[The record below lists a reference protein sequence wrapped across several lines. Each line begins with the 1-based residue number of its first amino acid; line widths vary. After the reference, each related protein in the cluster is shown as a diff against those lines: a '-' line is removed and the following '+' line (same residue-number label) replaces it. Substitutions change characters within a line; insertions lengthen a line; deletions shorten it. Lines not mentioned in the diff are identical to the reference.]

1 VNKKA
6 LSLAICAALA
16 LPTLT
21 GALTLGEIESN
32 SHLNQPFRGKI
43 SLHSTNVAEAK
54 TLRVRIAPPA
64 VFNRVGIDRP
74 KFLNGIRFRTSVQNG
89 KPVIL
94 VSSNYPINEP
104 FLNFLLEISWPNG
117 KLLKEYTVLLDPPVL
132 MTPNT
137 AIASNTAGVRAEPQA
152 RVNQAQTDNQKL
164 YRDAQRALQQPR
176 RVVRAAQNQRSTARR
191 VRPQVRRVAASQVR
205 SYRVKRGDTLH
216 KIAKRIGYRG
226 VTSDQMML
234 ALFEK
239 NKRAFVKSNMNNLK
253 AGVVLQRPTA
263 AQVKSVSRGEAR
275 KARIAQA
282 RDWKQANGVA
292 LAKKD
297 ASANSSNSTAK
308 NTQARLEVSGKTDV
322 VAGKAAA
329 LAASGKASVD
339 ELRKQLTM
347 SSEALQ
353 SRRKENQELKSRVA
367 EMESILRK
375 KNRMISMKS
384 QQLAKLQESLSGKP
398 AKTEGADIEATV
410 KEQTEGKGVGTIIRP
425 TDSVKDSNLTS
436 TEATT
441 KVDDVAKMAE
451 EKAQAAILAAQ
462 DKVDAA
468 KEKAKITAQQKLQ
481 QAAKT
486 AEEKPEGIMGSVMG
500 LMDSPDALKY
510 GAGGG
515 AALALL
521 GGFWFMRRRNAYK
534 DFDAEDYAEAD
545 FSGQTLDE
553 GAENDL
559 FDNDSVNELNT
570 ELASD
575 DLIDNSQAVVEDAD
589 EVAEN
594 AEDDLLQE
602 ADVYIVYGLYD
613 QAESELKEAINQ
625 SPNNLA
631 YRKKLL
637 ESYKASGDKSSFE
650 KEAKVFKGMDG
661 AGKDQ
666 HWGDICEWGRALIPD
681 SSLFEG
687 SSAVDG
693 SSIAAGAAA
702 ASVAMVAGTAIAES
716 DNVEDLE
723 DLLEADDMDSD
734 EFSNI
739 DLDDFLSDDSDVLN
753 EAMPESFEMG
763 EIDELDVT
771 AEPDFGDFDKESVT
785 AKESLTVA
793 ETNET
798 DLDNTMEFDSLDS
811 LLDDATEESV
821 AVESNIPTIDLDLNI
836 EDDLIADN
844 SAEDQTNLTA
854 DKGDSLLTDFDDNL
868 SFLDLDDEVI
878 EETEIGTKIDLAK
891 AYIDMGDIDGA
902 RSTLEEVM
910 LGGSDEQKLEAEE
923 LMQHTG

>member
-1 VNKKA
+1 MNKKA

-226 VTSDQMML
+226 VTTDQMML

-239 NKRAFVKSNMNNLK
+239 NKRAFMKKNMNNLK

-263 AQVKSVSRGEAR
+263 ADAKSVSRSEAR
-275 KARIAQA
+275 KTRIAQA
-282 RDWKQANGVA
+282 RAWKQAKGLA

-297 ASANSSNSTAK
+297 NPNSSADGSNSINK
-308 NTQARLEVSGKTDV
+308 NNQARIEVSGKTDV

-353 SRRKENQELKSRVA
+353 SRRKENEELKSRVS
-367 EMESILRK
+367 EMESLLRK

-384 QQLAKLQESLSGKP
+384 QQLATLQGSLSGKSVE
-398 AKTEGADIEATV
+398 TEGADIEATV
-410 KEQTEGKGVGTIIRP
+410 NEQTEGKGAGTIVRP
-425 TDSVKDSNLTS
+425 NDSVTKAPLTTTEVS
-436 TEATT
+436 TGIENAE
-441 KVDDVAKMAE
+441 KAAE
-451 EKAQAAILAAQ
+451 EGEQASILAAQ
-462 DKVDAA
+462 KKMADEKLKAA
-468 KEKAKITAQQKLQ
+468 KLAQNNVNQAKVEVTEKS
-481 QAAKT
+481 
-486 AEEKPEGIMGSVMG
+486 EGMMDSVMG
-500 LMDSPDALKY
+500 LMDSPNALKY

-534 DFDAEDYAEAD
+534 DFDAENYSEV
-545 FSGQTLDE
+545 SISDE
-553 GAENDL
+553 N
-559 FDNDSVNELNT
+559 FDSSNELFEDNSVSEINS
-570 ELASD
+570 ELASSELTN
-575 DLIDNSQAVVEDAD
+575 DLHSVSEDAD
-589 EVAEN
+589 NGVSESAE
-594 AEDDLLQE
+594 EDLLQE

-613 QAESELKEAINQ
+613 QAETELKEAIDQ

-637 ESYKASGDKSSFE
+637 ESYKASGDKSAFE
-650 KEAKVFKGMDG
+650 QEAKKFKALD
-661 AGKDQ
+661 ASGKGE
-666 HWGDICEWGRALIPD
+666 HWEDICEWGRELVPD
-681 SSLFEG
+681 SDLFAGG
-687 SSAVDG
+687 SSFSA
-693 SSIAAGAAA
+693 SSSSVAAGVAA
-702 ASVAMVAGTAIAES
+702 ASVAMVAGTAVAES
-716 DNVEDLE
+716 KSGEDLE
-723 DLLEADDMDSD
+723 DLLSSDNTAD
-734 EFSNI
+734 EFDNI
-739 DLDDFLSDDSDVLN
+739 NLDDLLSDDL
-753 EAMPESFEMG
+753 
-763 EIDELDVT
+763 DETSLSTDSLVENVEPTDALDLTV
-771 AEPDFGDFDKESVT
+771 EPDFGDFDKDSFS
-785 AKESLTVA
+785 A
-793 ETNET
+793 TNELDVDVNT
-798 DLDNTMEFDSLDS
+798 DFDSLDS
-811 LLDDATEESV
+811 LLDEAVEAPVADLEMTSMDLNLDANESLETFATEEPK
-821 AVESNIPTIDLDLNI
+821 E
-836 EDDLIADN
+836 
-844 SAEDQTNLTA
+844 
-854 DKGDSLLTDFDDNL
+854 DSLLTDFDDNL
-868 SFLDLDDEVI
+868 SFLDLNDEVI

-910 LGGSDEQKLEAEE
+910 LDGSDEQKLEAEE

>member
-16 LPTLT
+16 LPTVT

-43 SLHSTNVAEAK
+43 NLHSTNIAEAK

-74 KFLNGIRFRTSVQNG
+74 KFLNGIRFNTTVQNG

-176 RVVRAAQNQRSTARR
+176 RVVRASQNQRSTARR

-205 SYRVKRGDTLH
+205 TYRVKRGDTLH

-226 VTSDQMML
+226 VSTDQMML
-234 ALFEK
+234 ALYKK
-239 NKRAFVKSNMNNLK
+239 NKRAFVKHNMNNLK
-253 AGVVLQRPTA
+253 AGVVLQRPSA
-263 AQVKSVSRGEAR
+263 AHAKSVSRSEAR
-275 KARIAQA
+275 KVRISQARAWKKANGTAIAKNSSSTKQASKSSQARI
-282 RDWKQANGVA
+282 
-292 LAKKD
+292 
-297 ASANSSNSTAK
+297 
-308 NTQARLEVSGKTDV
+308 EVSGKTDV
-322 VAGKAAA
+322 LSGKAAA

-339 ELRKQLTM
+339 ELRKQLVMT
-347 SSEALQ
+347 SEALQ
-353 SRRKENQELKSRVA
+353 SRRKENQELQSRVS
-367 EMESILRK
+367 EMESLLRK
-375 KNRMISMKS
+375 KNRLISMKS
-384 QQLAKLQESLSGKP
+384 QQLAKLQGSLSGKP
-398 AKTEGADIEATV
+398 VKTEGADIEATV
-410 KEQTEGKGVGTIIRP
+410 KEQAEGKGAGTIVRP
-425 TDSVKDSNLTS
+425 S
-436 TEATT
+436 TPEASAQAINS
-441 KVDDVAKMAE
+441 KVDEVAKAAE
-451 EKAQAAILAAQ
+451 EKVQASLLAAQ
-462 DKVDAA
+462 KKAEDAKV
-468 KEKAKITAQQKLQ
+468 KAENIAQQKLEQ
-481 QAAKT
+481 VKT
-486 AEEKPEGIMGSVMG
+486 KINTEEKPEGIMGNIMG

-534 DFDAEDYAEAD
+534 EFSAEDYSEDSFNEDNPTDFAD
-545 FSGQTLDE
+545 VD
-553 GAENDL
+553 A
-559 FDNDSVNELNT
+559 DNSVNELNT
-570 ELASD
+570 ELASSEFTND
-575 DLIDNSQAVVEDAD
+575 IHTVSEDAD
-589 EVAEN
+589 NIATEN

-613 QAESELKEAINQ
+613 QAESELKEAIDK

-637 ESYKASGDKSSFE
+637 ESYKASGDKSAFE
-650 KEAKVFKGMDG
+650 QEAKKFKALDV
-661 AGKDQ
+661 AGKDE
-666 HWGDICEWGRALIPD
+666 HWEDICEWGHALVPD
-681 SSLFEG
+681 SNLFVAD
-687 SSAVDG
+687 SS
-693 SSIAAGAAA
+693 SSVAKGVAA

-716 DNVEDLE
+716 DNGDNLE
-723 DLLEADDMDSD
+723 DLLGSDDPVD
-734 EFSNI
+734 EFDNI
-739 DLDDFLSDDSDVLN
+739 NLDDLLSDDVDETSFSTDSGVEN
-753 EAMPESFEMG
+753 VEIEAM
-763 EIDELDVT
+763 DALDLS
-771 AEPDFGDFDKESVT
+771 AEPDFGDFDKDSFDT
-785 AKESLTVA
+785 
-793 ETNET
+793 TN
-798 DLDNTMEFDSLDS
+798 DLDDSLES
-811 LLDDATEESV
+811 LLDE
-821 AVESNIPTIDLDLNI
+821 AVEEPVVDLEMPSMDLNLDSDEAI
-836 EDDLIADN
+836 EKIATQDTK
-844 SAEDQTNLTA
+844 EE
-854 DKGDSLLTDFDDNL
+854 GLLTDFDDNL

-910 LGGSDEQKLEAEE
+910 QEGSDEQKLEAEE

>member
-1 VNKKA
+1 VNKKV

-16 LPTLT
+16 LPTVS

-43 SLHSTNVAEAK
+43 SLHSTNAAEAK

-74 KFLNGIRFRTSVQNG
+74 KFLNGIRFRTTVQNG

-137 AIASNTAGVRAEPQA
+137 AIASSTAGVRAEPQA
-152 RVNQAQTDNQKL
+152 RANQAQTDNQQL

-176 RVVRAAQNQRSTARR
+176 RVVRASQNQRSTARR

-205 SYRVKRGDTLH
+205 TYRVKRGDTLN

-226 VTSDQMML
+226 VTTDQMML

-239 NKRAFVKSNMNNLK
+239 NKRAFVKHNMNNLK
-253 AGVVLQRPTA
+253 AGVVLQRPSA
-263 AQVKSVSRGEAR
+263 AHAKSVSRSEAR
-275 KARIAQA
+275 KTRISQA
-282 RDWKQANGVA
+282 RAWKKAHGTVI
-292 LAKKD
+292 AKSNASKD
-297 ASANSSNSTAK
+297 SSSKTN
-308 NTQARLEVSGKTDV
+308 QARLEVSGKTEAA
-322 VAGKAAA
+322 VAAGN
-329 LAASGKASVD
+329 ASVN
-339 ELRKQLTM
+339 ELRKQLVMT
-347 SSEALQ
+347 SEALQ
-353 SRRKENQELKSRVA
+353 SRRKENQELKSRVS

-425 TDSVKDSNLTS
+425 NDLVNDATS
-436 TEATT
+436 ETITS
-441 KVDDVAKMAE
+441 VDDATKLAE
-451 EKAQAAILAAQ
+451 EKEQAAILAAQ
-462 DKVDAA
+462 NKSDAA
-468 KEKAKITAQQKLQ
+468 KEKVKIAAQQKIQ
-481 QAAKT
+481 QAAVKT
-486 AEEKPEGIMGSVMG
+486 NIEEKPEGIMGSVMG

-534 DFDAEDYAEAD
+534 EFSAEDYVDADISGEA
-545 FSGQTLDE
+545 FE
-553 GAENDL
+553 GDNASDL
-559 FDNDSVNELNT
+559 FDNDSVNELNS
-570 ELASD
+570 ELASNE
-575 DLIDNSQAVVEDAD
+575 LMDNPQTAVEDAD
-589 EVAEN
+589 EASAN
-594 AEDDLLQE
+594 TEDDLLQE

-631 YRKKLL
+631 FRKKLL

-650 KEAKVFKGMDG
+650 QEARIFKDIDG
-661 AGKDQ
+661 AGKEE
-666 HWGDICEWGRALIPD
+666 HWEDICEWGRALVPD
-681 SSLFEG
+681 SNLF
-687 SSAVDG
+687 DG
-693 SSIAAGAAA
+693 SSSIATGVAA

-716 DNVEDLE
+716 DDSEDLE
-723 DLLEADDMDSD
+723 ALLGADGMVTD

-739 DLDDFLSDDSDVLN
+739 DLDEFLSDDLDEDLLGAGLS
-753 EAMPESFEMG
+753 ESSADENI
-763 EIDELDVT
+763 EIGNVDALDLT
-771 AEPDFGDFDKESVT
+771 AEPDFGDFDKETLS
-785 AKESLTVA
+785 ASDSSNL
-793 ETNET
+793 
-798 DLDNTMEFDSLDS
+798 DLGIDTEFDSLDS
-811 LLDDATEESV
+811 LLDE
-821 AVESNIPTIDLDLNI
+821 AVEEPLVTDMNIPTIDLNMDI
-836 EDDLIADN
+836 EDGLSPEGSEKITSLSGDK
-844 SAEDQTNLTA
+844 ED
-854 DKGDSLLTDFDDNL
+854 GLLTDFDDNL
-868 SFLDLDDEVI
+868 SFLDLNDEVI

-910 LGGSDEQKLEAEE
+910 QEGSDEQKLEAEE

>member
-1 VNKKA
+1 MNKKA

-16 LPTLT
+16 LPTIT

-74 KFLNGIRFRTSVQNG
+74 KFLNGIRFRTTVQNG

-137 AIASNTAGVRAEPQA
+137 AIASRTAGVRAEPQA
-152 RVNQAQTDNQKL
+152 RFNQAQADNKKL

-176 RVVRAAQNQRSTARR
+176 RVVRAAQNQRSSARR
-191 VRPQVRRVAASQVR
+191 VRPQVRRIAASQVR

-216 KIAKRIGYRG
+216 KIATRIGYRG
-226 VTSDQMML
+226 VSTDQMML

-239 NKRAFVKSNMNNLK
+239 NKRAFIKKNMNNLK
-253 AGVVLQRPTA
+253 AGVVLQRPSLA
-263 AQVKSVSRGEAR
+263 HAKSVSRSEAR
-275 KARIAQA
+275 KVRIAQA
-282 RDWKQANGVA
+282 RAWKKANGTVVA
-292 LAKKD
+292 
-297 ASANSSNSTAK
+297 NK
-308 NTQARLEVSGKTDV
+308 NKATNNTNQARLEVSGKTSA
-322 VAGKAAA
+322 VAGKATA
-329 LAASGKASVD
+329 LAASGNASVD
-339 ELRKQLTM
+339 ELRKQLVMT
-347 SSEALQ
+347 SEALQ
-353 SRRKENQELKSRVA
+353 SRRKENEELKSRVT

-410 KEQTEGKGVGTIIRP
+410 KEQTEDKGVGTIIRP
-425 TDSVKDSNLTS
+425 TDSLNNSQLASAETS
-436 TEATT
+436 INIDEEARI
-441 KVDDVAKMAE
+441 AE

-462 DKVDAA
+462 NKADAA
-468 KEKAKITAQQKLQ
+468 KEKAKIIAQQKM

-486 AEEKPEGIMGSVMG
+486 KAEEKSEGIMGSVMG

-534 DFDAEDYAEAD
+534 EFDADDYVDAGISDNPFEDESA
-545 FSGQTLDE
+545 S
-553 GAENDL
+553 DL
-559 FDNDSVNELNT
+559 FDNESVNELNT
-570 ELASD
+570 ELASND
-575 DLIDNSQAVVEDAD
+575 FIDNVQDVVEDAD
-589 EVAEN
+589 KESGN

-650 KEAKVFKGMDG
+650 QEAKVFKDMDG
-661 AGKDQ
+661 AGKDE
-666 HWGDICEWGRALIPD
+666 HWEDICEWGRALVPD
-681 SSLFEG
+681 SNLFD
-687 SSAVDG
+687 SSSTVDG
-693 SSIAAGAAA
+693 STVVAGAAA

-723 DLLEADDMDSD
+723 DLLEVDDTISN
-734 EFSNI
+734 EFDNM
-739 DLDDFLSDDSDVLN
+739 DLDDFLSDDTDVLN
-753 EAMPESFEMG
+753 EAMSDSLADESFEIG
-763 EIDELDVT
+763 EIDELDLTAGTNFSEVDNHSFPAAESNEVT
-771 AEPDFGDFDKESVT
+771 LNS
-785 AKESLTVA
+785 
-793 ETNET
+793 
-798 DLDNTMEFDSLDS
+798 DSELDS
-811 LLDDATEESV
+811 LLDDVTEESV
-821 AVESNIPTIDLDLNI
+821 AAESNIPTIDLDMDIAGDFTAESSPENI
-836 EDDLIADN
+836 TSLVG
-844 SAEDQTNLTA
+844 
-854 DKGDSLLTDFDDNL
+854 DKGDNLLTDFDDNL

-910 LGGSDEQKLEAEE
+910 QDGSDEQKLQAEE

>member
-1 VNKKA
+1 MNKKA

-137 AIASNTAGVRAEPQA
+137 AIASSTAGVRAEPQA
-152 RVNQAQTDNQKL
+152 RFNQAQADNKKL

-263 AQVKSVSRGEAR
+263 AQVKSVSRSEAR
-275 KARIAQA
+275 KTRIAQA
-282 RDWKQANGVA
+282 RAWKQANGIA

-297 ASANSSNSTAK
+297 ASNSTAK

-322 VAGKAAA
+322 VAGKTAG

-339 ELRKQLTM
+339 ELRKQLIM
-347 SSEALQ
+347 SSEALLG
-353 SRRKENQELKSRVA
+353 RRKENQELKSRVA

-451 EKAQAAILAAQ
+451 EKAQAAILAAH

-468 KEKAKITAQQKLQ
+468 KEKAKITEQQK
-481 QAAKT
+481 
-486 AEEKPEGIMGSVMG
+486 
-500 LMDSPDALKY
+500 
-510 GAGGG
+510 
-515 AALALL
+515 
-521 GGFWFMRRRNAYK
+521 
-534 DFDAEDYAEAD
+534 
-545 FSGQTLDE
+545 
-553 GAENDL
+553 
-559 FDNDSVNELNT
+559 
-570 ELASD
+570 
-575 DLIDNSQAVVEDAD
+575 
-589 EVAEN
+589 
-594 AEDDLLQE
+594 
-602 ADVYIVYGLYD
+602 
-613 QAESELKEAINQ
+613 
-625 SPNNLA
+625 
-631 YRKKLL
+631 
-637 ESYKASGDKSSFE
+637 
-650 KEAKVFKGMDG
+650 
-661 AGKDQ
+661 
-666 HWGDICEWGRALIPD
+666 
-681 SSLFEG
+681 
-687 SSAVDG
+687 
-693 SSIAAGAAA
+693 
-702 ASVAMVAGTAIAES
+702 
-716 DNVEDLE
+716 
-723 DLLEADDMDSD
+723 
-734 EFSNI
+734 
-739 DLDDFLSDDSDVLN
+739 
-753 EAMPESFEMG
+753 
-763 EIDELDVT
+763 
-771 AEPDFGDFDKESVT
+771 
-785 AKESLTVA
+785 
-793 ETNET
+793 
-798 DLDNTMEFDSLDS
+798 
-811 LLDDATEESV
+811 
-821 AVESNIPTIDLDLNI
+821 
-836 EDDLIADN
+836 
-844 SAEDQTNLTA
+844 
-854 DKGDSLLTDFDDNL
+854 
-868 SFLDLDDEVI
+868 
-878 EETEIGTKIDLAK
+878 
-891 AYIDMGDIDGA
+891 
-902 RSTLEEVM
+902 
-910 LGGSDEQKLEAEE
+910 
-923 LMQHTG
+923 